1 MMLGVGQ
8 LRDFATHYTAAWC
21 SGDPARV
28 AACYAPNGSLTIN
41 DGAPSSG
48 RIEILEAALGFRSTF
63 PDLRVIMD
71 DVLVKDKYAEF
82 HWTLTGTNSG
92 AGGTGNRVRISGGW
106 SRCGIAGHFDSEKY
120 ETSAERRAVGTGVS
134 VVLVG
139 AVGAE
144 LTGDWDRVLSCFKR
158 SGSSIEVLRSAQDD
172 NMGDS

>member
-1 MMLGVGQ
+1 MMLGVGP
-8 LRDFATHYTAAWC
+8 LRDFAAHYTAAWC

-48 RIEILEAALGFRSTF
+48 RIEIMEAALGFMSTF

-92 AGGTGNRVRISGGW
+92 AGGTGNRVRISGFEVWTLGEDGLIAE
-106 SRCGIAGHFDSEKY
+106 SRGHFDNEEY
-120 ETSAERRAVGTGVS
+120 ERQLKGGRLGPE
-134 VVLVG
+134 
-139 AVGAE
+139 
-144 LTGDWDRVLSCFKR
+144 
-158 SGSSIEVLRSAQDD
+158 
-172 NMGDS
+172 

>member
-8 LRDFATHYTAAWC
+8 LRDFAAHYTAAWC

-41 DGAPSSG
+41 DGAPFSG
-48 RIEILEAALGFRSTF
+48 RIEIMEAALGFMSTF

-92 AGGTGNRVRISGGW
+92 AGGTGNRIRISGFEVWTLGEDGLIAE
-106 SRCGIAGHFDSEKY
+106 SRGHFDNEEY
-120 ETSAERRAVGTGVS
+120 ERQLKGGRLGPE
-134 VVLVG
+134 
-139 AVGAE
+139 
-144 LTGDWDRVLSCFKR
+144 
-158 SGSSIEVLRSAQDD
+158 
-172 NMGDS
+172 

>member
-8 LRDFATHYTAAWC
+8 LRDFAAHYTAAWC

-41 DGAPSSG
+41 GGAPSSG
-48 RIEILEAALGFRSTF
+48 RIEIMEAALGFMSTF

-92 AGGTGNRVRISGGW
+92 AGGTGNRVRISGFEVWTLGEDGLIAE
-106 SRCGIAGHFDSEKY
+106 SRGHFDNEEY
-120 ETSAERRAVGTGVS
+120 ERQLKGGWLGPE
-134 VVLVG
+134 
-139 AVGAE
+139 
-144 LTGDWDRVLSCFKR
+144 
-158 SGSSIEVLRSAQDD
+158 
-172 NMGDS
+172 

>member
-8 LRDFATHYTAAWC
+8 LRDFAAHYTAAWC

-41 DGAPSSG
+41 GGAPSSG
-48 RIEILEAALGFRSTF
+48 RIEIMEAALGFMSTF

-92 AGGTGNRVRISGGW
+92 AGGTGNRVRISGFEVWTLGEDGLIAE
-106 SRCGIAGHFDSEKY
+106 SRGHFDNEEY
-120 ETSAERRAVGTGVS
+120 ERQLKGGRLGPE
-134 VVLVG
+134 
-139 AVGAE
+139 
-144 LTGDWDRVLSCFKR
+144 
-158 SGSSIEVLRSAQDD
+158 
-172 NMGDS
+172 

>member
-8 LRDFATHYTAAWC
+8 LRDFAAHYTAAWC

-92 AGGTGNRVRISGGW
+92 AGGTGNRVRISGFEVWTLGEDGLIAE
-106 SRCGIAGHFDSEKY
+106 SRGILIARSMNVSRKAG
-120 ETSAERRAVGTGVS
+120 
-134 VVLVG
+134 
-139 AVGAE
+139 
-144 LTGDWDRVLSCFKR
+144 
-158 SGSSIEVLRSAQDD
+158 GSSIEVLRSAQDD

>member
-8 LRDFATHYTAAWC
+8 LRDFAAHYTAAWC

-48 RIEILEAALGFRSTF
+48 RIEIMEAALGFMSTF

-92 AGGTGNRVRISGGW
+92 AGGTGNRVRISGFEVWTLGEDGLIAE
-106 SRCGIAGHFDSEKY
+106 SRGHFDNEEY
-120 ETSAERRAVGTGVS
+120 ERQLKGGRLGPE
-134 VVLVG
+134 
-139 AVGAE
+139 
-144 LTGDWDRVLSCFKR
+144 
-158 SGSSIEVLRSAQDD
+158 
-172 NMGDS
+172 

>member
-8 LRDFATHYTAAWC
+8 LRDFAAHYTAAWC

-48 RIEILEAALGFRSTF
+48 RIEIMEAARGFMSTF

-92 AGGTGNRVRISGGW
+92 EGGTGNRVRISGFEVWTLGED
-106 SRCGIAGHFDSEKY
+106 GLIAESLGHFDNEEY
-120 ETSAERRAVGTGVS
+120 EHQLKGGRLGPE
-134 VVLVG
+134 
-139 AVGAE
+139 
-144 LTGDWDRVLSCFKR
+144 
-158 SGSSIEVLRSAQDD
+158 
-172 NMGDS
+172 